1 MAKELLS
8 DITIRNTKATDKV
21 QRLNDGDGLYLLIKP
36 NGAKWWRFD
45 YTFNGKRKTLSL
57 GVYPDR
63 SLAMARDK
71 ADKART
77 DVANDLDP
85 SDKRKREKQAQQINI
100 ENQKRIEAGLPVVG
114 SFGEV
119 ALEFFE
125 NKMSDKTDRHR
136 EKTWRSVEV
145 NLLPSLKNRPINE
158 IKAPELLE
166 VLRRIEYRAVTM
178 AHRALNVCSQIFRY
192 GVATGRCDS
201 DITQS
206 LRGALKNHKPEHYAA
221 ITDPNQLGYLLR
233 AIEACS
239 GSFVVKSAL
248 KLAPIVFVRPGELR
262 TMEWQHIDF
271 ITAEWRYLST
281 KRQVNHIVPLPNQAI
296 EILRNLLPLTGNGRY
311 VFQSENLT
319 ARPATYQTKGSMRLC
334 GALASIR
341 TRRQCTAFELLQG
354 QSLMNNWGSALTS
367 LSIN

>member
-1 MAKELLS
+1 
-8 DITIRNTKATDKV
+8 
-21 QRLNDGDGLYLLIKP
+21 
-36 NGAKWWRFD
+36 
-45 YTFNGKRKTLSL
+45 
-57 GVYPDR
+57 
-63 SLAMARDK
+63 MARVK
-71 ADKART
+71 AGEARA
-77 DVANDLDP
+77 DVANGLDP
-85 SDKRKREKQAQQINI
+85 SDKRKREKQAQQTNI
-100 ENQKRIEAGLPVVG
+100 ENQKRIEAGLPVIG

-119 ALEFFE
+119 ALEFFDK
-125 NKMSDKTDRHR
+125 KMSDKTDRHR

-178 AHRALNVCSQIFRY
+178 AHRAMNVCSQIFRY

-206 LRGALKNHKPEHYAA
+206 LRGALKNHNTEHFAA
-221 ITDPNQLGYLLR
+221 VTDPNQLGDLLR

-281 KRQVNHIVPLPNQAI
+281 KRQVNHIVPLPSQAV

-311 VFQSENLT
+311 VFQSEKSNSKAGYISDKGLNEALRRIGFDKDTATMHGFRAT
-319 ARPATYQTKGSMRLC
+319 ARTILDEQLGFRIDFVEHQLTHAVKDPNGRAYN
-334 GALASIR
+334 R
-341 TRRQCTAFELLQG
+341 TSHLEERRKMMQAWADYLDELKSAKSP
-354 QSLMNNWGSALTS
+354 SL
-367 LSIN
+367 I